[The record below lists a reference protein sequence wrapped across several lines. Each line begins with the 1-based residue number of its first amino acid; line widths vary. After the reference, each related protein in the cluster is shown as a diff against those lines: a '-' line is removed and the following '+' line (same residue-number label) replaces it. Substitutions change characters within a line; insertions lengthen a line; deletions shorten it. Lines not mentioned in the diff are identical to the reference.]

1 VTRRVSRRR
10 LLSGTS
16 AVPLGLVPL
25 SGCGYRPGGG
35 DPRWRSDEPIDG
47 FGGIDAVYAPA
58 DGVIALSRSS
68 RRFDFD
74 RETWLDGGVV
84 AAYDPTTGT
93 ARGTV
98 TTEPILRDCADET
111 GVYLGTR
118 DALVAVGP
126 DGTERWRT
134 ALDAPPAAVDSGAGR
149 VVVLDAT
156 GTLRAFRADGRRR
169 WRTSI
174 PVPSGADGAT
184 GDGGETADGSGGG
197 ASELDATLGV
207 SSELVV
213 VQVATEPPRVVAFGP
228 GGRRRWVRRGR
239 AFAPGRGVRP
249 VVADGRVLLTTT
261 DALRSVAVED
271 GTDQWT
277 TDGLPLRD
285 VVVRGD
291 TCYTRIRTRV
301 TARSLDGRRRWAF
314 DGTDARG
321 RFVAGPVATDD
332 TVFVATGEHLFAVT
346 TGGSP
351 RWRVPVAERPR
362 QLALTADLVV
372 RAADRRLVGHWQ
384 RDQF

>member
-1 VTRRVSRRR
+1 MTRRVSRRR
-10 LLSGTS
+10 LLS
-16 AVPLGLVPL
+16 AVALGLVPL

-35 DPRWRSDEPIDG
+35 DPRWRSDDPIDG
-47 FGGIDAVYAPA
+47 FGGIDAVYAPT

-74 RETWLDGGVV
+74 RERWLDGGVV
-84 AAYDPTTGT
+84 AAYDPTTGA

-126 DGTERWRT
+126 DGTQRWQT
-134 ALDAPPAAVDSGAGR
+134 ALDAPPAAVDGGAGR
-149 VVVLDAT
+149 VVVLDEI
-156 GTLRAFRADGRRR
+156 GTLRAFRADGRRL
-169 WRTSI
+169 WQTSI

-184 GDGGETADGSGGG
+184 GDGGEAGKDSPTG

-207 SSELVV
+207 SPRDVV
-213 VQVATEPPRVVAFGP
+213 VQVATEPPRVVAFDP
-228 GGRRRWVRRGR
+228 DGRRRWVRRGR
-239 AFAPGRGVRP
+239 SFGPGRGVRP

-277 TDGLPLRD
+277 TDSPPPRD

-291 TCYTRIRTRV
+291 TCYTRIRARV

-314 DGTDARG
+314 DGADAPGRG

-332 TVFVATGEHLFAVT
+332 GVFAATGEHLFAVT
-346 TGGSP
+346 TGGAP
-351 RWRVPVAERPR
+351 RWRVPIAERPR
-362 QLALTADLVV
+362 QLALTAELVV
-372 RAADRRLVGHWQ
+372 RATDRRLVGHWQ